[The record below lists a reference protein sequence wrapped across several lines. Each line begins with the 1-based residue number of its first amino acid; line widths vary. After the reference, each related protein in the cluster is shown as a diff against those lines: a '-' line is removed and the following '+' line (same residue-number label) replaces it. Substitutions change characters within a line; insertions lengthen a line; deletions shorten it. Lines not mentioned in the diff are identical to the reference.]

1 MAVERTVAQRGTRCP
16 YCVCATRV
24 QTGGSPF
31 DLFLFFRRHR
41 AALEQICDKIG
52 DGSSLGLQQM
62 KQKVS
67 ESQTQT
73 QKCKP
78 WAHAPSGSTNCQW
91 YDLSVIL
98 SS

>member
-1 MAVERTVAQRGTRCP
+1 MTVERTVAQRGTRCP

-41 AALEQICDKIG
+41 AALEQIRDKVG

-62 KQKVS
+62 QQKVS
-67 ESQTQT
+67 ESPNASA
-73 QKCKP
+73 KM
-78 WAHAPSGSTNCQW
+78 
-91 YDLSVIL
+91 
-98 SS
+98 